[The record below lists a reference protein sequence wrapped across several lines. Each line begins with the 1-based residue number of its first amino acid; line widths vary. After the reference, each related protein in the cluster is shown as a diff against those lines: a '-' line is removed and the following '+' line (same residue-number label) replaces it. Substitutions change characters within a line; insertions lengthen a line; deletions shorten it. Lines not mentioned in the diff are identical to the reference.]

1 LWKSFHAQFNG
12 ILENLT
18 RHRNLVDTEALSI
31 EITEAKISRAQM
43 QHSIDLKAKERQNT
57 QLRDVINWLAVEDHV
72 QDDTLD
78 RFLRR
83 REPGTCDWIL
93 ANHRLA
99 SWLEDNGD
107 EPILWLRGIPG
118 AGKLSLSFLA
128 EPGLISFYSKSHQV
142 KPPYVLASYLFSK
155 IGEKYPQRIISAA
168 VLSTA
173 RARTA

>member
-1 LWKSFHAQFNG
+1 
-12 ILENLT
+12 
-18 RHRNLVDTEALSI
+18 
-31 EITEAKISRAQM
+31 M

-128 EPGLISFYSKSHQV
+128 EPGPLCGIVNELRLFPAFRPWLLRWFV
-142 KPPYVLASYLFSK
+142 AWLNVLFQSY
-155 IGEKYPQRIISAA
+155 YAA
-168 VLSTA
+168 GTTCDDAIAIPISTA
-173 RARTA
+173 GSHRAQLPRDDAHRLIKL